1 MSWAKRADV
10 DPAGAVMLP
19 GLPPPSGMLVEIKAT
34 YKSPCINDIVIRLF
48 PASAGTFQPK
58 TMTKH
63 YLFTFPRKRGDEP
76 NYST

>member
-10 DPAGAVMLP
+10 DPAGAVMHP

-48 PASAGTFQPK
+48 PASAGMNRPK
-58 TMTKH
+58 TLTKP
-63 YLFTFPRKRGDEP
+63 YLFTSFGA
-76 NYST
+76 

>member
-1 MSWAKRADV
+1 M
-10 DPAGAVMLP
+10 
-19 GLPPPSGMLVEIKAT
+19 
-34 YKSPCINDIVIRLF
+34 LF

-76 NYST
+76 ASRIFSGPTSPCSPQAQALFSPKP